1 MQKNSVCY
9 SDRPSVNVS
18 NWDHTTPVYNIPCSV
33 VLFTLCPGNFTPGDA
48 LRAVM
53 VWLATPLIKAPPLR
67 GMGTPSLWTP
77 LKALSYFFVL
87 QYLKTKTAFLRYA
100 YLKEAVWVPATP

>member
-18 NWDHTTPVYNIPCSV
+18 IWDHTTPVYNIPCSV
-33 VLFTLCPGNFTPGDA
+33 VLFTLCPGNFTPGVA

-53 VWLATPLIKAPPLR
+53 AWLAGK
-67 GMGTPSLWTP
+67 GTPSLWTP
-77 LKALSYFFVL
+77 LKALLFFCVAIL
-87 QYLKTKTAFLRYA
+87 GG
-100 YLKEAVWVPATP
+100 